1 VHTTIFAK
9 SIVYYEHS
17 KVKRRRSLNILV
29 IAGTGRKKGNTD
41 QLVDAFMQGANEA
54 GHQVTKVFLGDKI
67 INGCN
72 GCNACRW
79 GKPCVQKDDMQDI
92 YPLYKDCDMVVL
104 ASPLYFWTISARL
117 KAFLER
123 LYAVAEKDDNPPKG
137 RYEKHAEKDC
147 ALLMTAADDF
157 FWTFE
162 QAVSYY
168 RFNCV
173 NYLGWSDKGM
183 VLAGG
188 CGGSPDKR
196 HIEETGHLETAYAFG
211 KNLQ

>member
-1 VHTTIFAK
+1 M
-9 SIVYYEHS
+9 
-17 KVKRRRSLNILV
+17 NILIV
-29 IAGTGRKKGNTD
+29 VGSGLKRGNTD
-41 QLVDAFMQGANEA
+41 RLVDAFINGANEA
-54 GHQVTKVFLGDKI
+54 GHQVTKAFLGDKAI
-67 INGCN
+67 N

-79 GKPCVQKDDMQDI
+79 GKPCVQKDGMQEL
-92 YPLYKDCDMVVL
+92 YPLYKECDMVVL

-123 LYAVAEKDDNPPKG
+123 LYAVAEKDDHPPKG

-147 ALLMTAADDF
+147 TLLMTAADDF

-196 HIEETGHLETAYAFG
+196 HIEDTGHLEAAYMFG
-211 KNLQ
+211 KNLS

>member
-1 VHTTIFAK
+1 MK
-9 SIVYYEHS
+9 
-17 KVKRRRSLNILV
+17 NILV
-29 IAGTGRKKGNTD
+29 IVGSGLKSCNTD
-41 QLVDAFMQGANEA
+41 RLADAFIKGASEA
-54 GHQVTKVFLGDKI
+54 GHLPTKAFLGDKT
-67 INGCN
+67 INGCL

-79 GKPCVQKDDMQDI
+79 GKPCVQKDDMQEV
-92 YPLYKDCDMVVL
+92 YPLYAKSDMVVL
-104 ASPLYFWTISARL
+104 ASPLYFWTISARI

-123 LYAVAEKDDNPPKG
+123 LYAVAEEGENPPKG

-147 ALLMTAADDF
+147 ALLMTAADDL

-173 NYLGWSDKGM
+173 NYLGWNDKGM

-188 CGGSPDKR
+188 CGGSPTKR
-196 HIEETGHLETAYAFG
+196 CIAETGHLETAYNFG
-211 KNLQ
+211 KSL

>member
-1 VHTTIFAK
+1 MK
-9 SIVYYEHS
+9 
-17 KVKRRRSLNILV
+17 NILV
-29 IAGTGRKKGNTD
+29 IVGSGLKNCNTD
-41 QLVDAFMQGANEA
+41 KLADAFIKGASEA
-54 GHQVTKVFLGDKI
+54 GHSVTKMFLGDKT
-67 INGCN
+67 INGCI

-79 GKPCVQKDDMQDI
+79 GKPCVQKDGMQDI
-92 YPLYKDCDMVVL
+92 YPLYAKSDMVVL

-123 LYAVAEKDDNPPKG
+123 LYAVAEEDDNPPKG

-147 ALLMTAADDF
+147 ALLMTAADDL

-173 NYLGWSDKGM
+173 NYLGWHDKGM
-183 VLAGG
+183 VLVGG
-188 CGGSPDKR
+188 CGGSPTKR
-196 HIEETGHLETAYAFG
+196 CIEETGRLKEAYSFG
-211 KNLQ
+211 KRLDLE